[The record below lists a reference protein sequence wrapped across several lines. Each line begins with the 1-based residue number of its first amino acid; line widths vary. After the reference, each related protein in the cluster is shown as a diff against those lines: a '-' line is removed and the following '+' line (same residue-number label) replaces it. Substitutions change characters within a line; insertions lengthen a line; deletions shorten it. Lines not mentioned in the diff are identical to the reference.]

1 VADVWLYQ
9 QRPDKLM
16 CTLISCT
23 SPFVINNSSLQE
35 QEANMANRGY
45 DVVVDVDA
53 EVKID
58 FMLIP
63 LRTLGLM
70 LL

>member
-1 VADVWLYQ
+1 
-9 QRPDKLM
+9 M

-53 EVKID
+53 EVKIN

>member
-1 VADVWLYQ
+1 
-9 QRPDKLM
+9 
-16 CTLISCT
+16 
-23 SPFVINNSSLQE
+23 
-35 QEANMANRGY
+35 MANRGY

-53 EVKID
+53 EVKFD